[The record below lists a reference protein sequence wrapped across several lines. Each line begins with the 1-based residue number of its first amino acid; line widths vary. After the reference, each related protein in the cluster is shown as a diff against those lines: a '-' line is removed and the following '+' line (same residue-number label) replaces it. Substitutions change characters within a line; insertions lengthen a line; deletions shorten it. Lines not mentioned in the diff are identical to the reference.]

1 MNNVDTVTTLHLRNE
16 AQFFTFQLEKDGDL
30 YAINIFKIKEI
41 VKYNHELVDIMSDVP
56 FVEGLIVVRDY
67 NIPVID
73 MRKWFYYREGVN
85 INLDNYGIP
94 SDDKI
99 IMICDFSGILVGIRV
114 YSAQRILTKKW
125 SEITRNDD
133 DNNPSQKVIGHTK
146 YFDNSI
152 VQIVDIEKMAVEA
165 FPWIDAEKEAE
176 LERVEE
182 LNEDLIDVSA
192 ANRDGEA
199 KEANDESEIMSN
211 EPNQDEINVI
221 SALEDVPTLNVDEQM
236 LEEESIYNKAEEPSE
251 EAAESTN
258 LPGFLSTE
266 TAEEQEE
273 IFSNQSMP
281 VPEKAKNQVV
291 VIQSFKKYLS
301 GGSSTDD
308 DGVNA
313 SDIKT
318 NIDAENKTKPKV
330 RPSIKEL
337 KNDLILLS
345 KLIKAAPRREKKN
358 SDQKQSQF

>member
-1 MNNVDTVTTLHLRNE
+1 MNKVDAVTTLHLRNE

-41 VKYNHELVDIMSDVP
+41 VKYNHELIDIMSDVP

-176 LERVEE
+176 LEQVEE
-182 LNEDLIDVSA
+182 LNEDKYILIADDSKPVL
-192 ANRDGEA
+192 
-199 KEANDESEIMSN
+199 KIMSKIMDKLKVKYKTFN
-211 EPNQDEINVI
+211 NGQELLDFLFSNGPEEIGVI
-221 SALEDVPTLNVDEQM
+221 ITDLEMPVASGFEVIKQVKN
-236 LEEESIYNKAEEPSE
+236 SE
-251 EAAESTN
+251 EFKHIPVIVNSSMSGASNEEMAKSLN
-258 LPGFLSTE
+258 ADGFVSKSNPK
-266 TAEEQEE
+266 E
-273 IFSNQSMP
+273 IEISLKR
-281 VPEKAKNQVV
+281 V
-291 VIQSFKKYLS
+291 L
-301 GGSSTDD
+301 
-308 DGVNA
+308 
-313 SDIKT
+313 
-318 NIDAENKTKPKV
+318 NIGE
-330 RPSIKEL
+330 
-337 KNDLILLS
+337 
-345 KLIKAAPRREKKN
+345 
-358 SDQKQSQF
+358 